1 MVYVLRS
8 CDGSRADS
16 VTCQVSKKENPIFQ
30 IRVEDV
36 AQYATAVI
44 SSFGGEGLNEDLCE
58 TLDASLLGAP
68 DSIGQK
74 LMDKAE
80 DHVLNSVTVVVKLI
94 VNGFLPPPGLYSS
107 ILGIFLAKD
116 GNDLTNHLLE
126 TQTTA
131 GGRFRENLGKLVDN
145 AEPNQSLAK

>member
-1 MVYVLRS
+1 MMLDCKS
-8 CDGSRADS
+8 L
-16 VTCQVSKKENPIFQ
+16 VTLIIDWFSKKENPIFQ

-80 DHVLNSVTVVVKLI
+80 DHILNSVTVVVKLI
-94 VNGFLPPPGLYSS
+94 ANRFLPPPGLYYS

>member
-1 MVYVLRS
+1 MMLDCES
-8 CDGSRADS
+8 L
-16 VTCQVSKKENPIFQ
+16 VTVIIDWFSKNEKPIFQ

-36 AQYATAVI
+36 ALYATAVV
-44 SSFGGEGLNEDLCE
+44 SSFGGERLKEDPCE
-58 TLDASLLGAP
+58 TLDASLLDAP
-68 DSIGQK
+68 NSIGQK

-80 DHVLNSVTVVVKLI
+80 DHILNSVIVVVKLI
-94 VNGFLPPPGLYSS
+94 VNGFLPPPELYSS

-116 GNDLTNHLLE
+116 GNDLTNQLLE

-131 GGRFRENLGKLVDN
+131 GGYFRENLGKLVDN